1 MVTASEKK
9 FNPFHLKPLKIL
21 RLASFTYLHLHGKE
35 ILRKIFDLGCLG
47 GSVS

>member
-21 RLASFTYLHLHGKE
+21 RLASFTHLHLHAKK
-35 ILRKIFDLGCLG
+35 ILRKIFDLGLG
-47 GSVS
+47 GSVG